1 MVIYSVHRTLTQI
14 PELFMNTIQD
24 GGVLQPRIL
33 AMRILSCTC
42 TIVVYLYGAR
52 AAPEPCT
59 TQTGVLRV
67 LKFGQRGHL
76 GEPLTKLLKHLQ

>member
-1 MVIYSVHRTLTQI
+1 
-14 PELFMNTIQD
+14 MNTIQD
-24 GGVLQPRIL
+24 EGVLQPRIL

-42 TIVVYLYGAR
+42 SCTIVVYLYGAR
-52 AAPEPCT
+52 AAPHDT
-59 TQTGVLRV
+59 NTGVLRV